1 MIMDFV
7 RYILGDLW
15 HFVGFVGFVFI
26 LWIVLVGIA
35 DIVRE
40 IKK

>member
-1 MIMDFV
+1 MEFV
-7 RYILGDLW
+7 RYIFGDLW
-15 HFVGFVGFVFI
+15 HFAGFVFI
-26 LWIVLVGIA
+26 LWIVLVGIT

>member
-1 MIMDFV
+1 MIMEFV
-7 RYILGDLW
+7 RYILDDFW
-15 HFVGFVGFVFI
+15 HFAGFVFI
-26 LWIVLVGIA
+26 LWIALVRIA

>member
-1 MIMDFV
+1 MDFV
-7 RYILGDLW
+7 RYILGDFW
-15 HFVGFVGFVFI
+15 RCAGFVFI
-26 LWIVLVGIA
+26 LWVVLVGIA

>member
-1 MIMDFV
+1 MSMDFV
-7 RYILGDLW
+7 RYILSDFW
-15 HFVGFVGFVFI
+15 NFAGFVVI
-26 LWIVLVGIA
+26 LWVVLVGIT

>member
-1 MIMDFV
+1 MEFV

-15 HFVGFVGFVFI
+15 HFVGFVII
-26 LWIVLVGIA
+26 LWIVLAGIT
-35 DIVRE
+35 DIIKA

>member
-1 MIMDFV
+1 MEFV
-7 RYILGDLW
+7 KYILDDFW
-15 HFVGFVGFVFI
+15 HFAGFVFI
-26 LWIVLVGIA
+26 LWIVLVGIT

>member
-1 MIMDFV
+1 MEFV
-7 RYILGDLW
+7 RYILGDFW
-15 HFVGFVGFVFI
+15 HFAGFVFT
-26 LWIVLVGIA
+26 LWIVLVGIT

>member
-1 MIMDFV
+1 MDFV
-7 RYILGDLW
+7 RYILGDFW
-15 HFVGFVGFVFI
+15 HFAGFVVI
-26 LWIVLVGIA
+26 LWIVLVGTS

>member
-1 MIMDFV
+1 MEFV
-7 RYILGDLW
+7 RYILDDFW
-15 HFVGFVGFVFI
+15 HFAGFVFI

-35 DIVRE
+35 DIAKS

>member
-1 MIMDFV
+1 MDFV
-7 RYILGDLW
+7 RYILGDFW
-15 HFVGFVGFVFI
+15 HFVGFVVI

>member
-1 MIMDFV
+1 MEFV

-15 HFVGFVGFVFI
+15 HFVGFVII
-26 LWIVLVGIA
+26 LWIVLVGIT
-35 DIVRE
+35 DIIRA

>member
-1 MIMDFV
+1 MDFV
-7 RYILGDLW
+7 RYILGNFW
-15 HFVGFVGFVFI
+15 HFLGFIVI

-40 IKK
+40 FKK

>member
-1 MIMDFV
+1 MDFV
-7 RYILGDLW
+7 RYILDDFW
-15 HFVGFVGFVFI
+15 HFAGFVFI

-35 DIVRE
+35 DIIRE

>member
-1 MIMDFV
+1 MEFV
-7 RYILGDLW
+7 RYILDDFW
-15 HFVGFVGFVFI
+15 HFLEFVVI
-26 LWIVLVGIA
+26 LWIVLVGIT

>member
-1 MIMDFV
+1 MDFV
-7 RYILGDLW
+7 RYILDDFW
-15 HFVGFVGFVFI
+15 HFAGFVFI

-35 DIVRE
+35 NIVRE

>member
-1 MIMDFV
+1 MEFV
-7 RYILGDLW
+7 RYILDDFG
-15 HFVGFVGFVFI
+15 HFAGFVGI

-35 DIVRE
+35 DIVNS

>member
-1 MIMDFV
+1 MDFV
-7 RYILGDLW
+7 RYILDDFW
-15 HFVGFVGFVFI
+15 HFAGFVVI

-35 DIVRE
+35 DIVKS

>member
-1 MIMDFV
+1 MEFI
-7 RYILGDLW
+7 RYTFDDLW
-15 HFVGFVGFVFI
+15 HFVGFVIV
-26 LWIVLVGIA
+26 LWIVLSGIT

>member
-1 MIMDFV
+1 MDFV
-7 RYILGDLW
+7 RYILGNFW
-15 HFVGFVGFVFI
+15 HFTEFVVI

-35 DIVRE
+35 DIVRA

>member
-1 MIMDFV
+1 MDFV
-7 RYILGDLW
+7 RYILGDFW
-15 HFVGFVGFVFI
+15 HFSGFVFI
-26 LWIVLVGIA
+26 LWVVLVGIA

>member
-1 MIMDFV
+1 MEFV
-7 RYILGDLW
+7 RYIFGDLW
-15 HFVGFVGFVFI
+15 HFVGFVII
-26 LWIVLVGIA
+26 LWIVLVGIT

>member
-1 MIMDFV
+1 MDLV
-7 RYILGDLW
+7 RYILGDFW
-15 HFVGFVGFVFI
+15 HFAGFVII
-26 LWIVLVGIA
+26 LWIALVGIT

>member
-1 MIMDFV
+1 MDFV
-7 RYILGDLW
+7 RYILGDFW
-15 HFVGFVGFVFI
+15 HFLGFVFI

-35 DIVRE
+35 DIVKS

>member
-1 MIMDFV
+1 MEFF
-7 RYILGDLW
+7 RYILDDFW
-15 HFVGFVGFVFI
+15 HFAGFVFI

-35 DIVRE
+35 DIVRG

>member
-1 MIMDFV
+1 MDFIK
-7 RYILGDLW
+7 YILGDLW
-15 HFVGFVGFVFI
+15 HFVGFVII